1 VKVVLFG
8 ATGMVGQGV
17 LRECLLAPDVERVL
31 AVVRSASGQ
40 AKGNPHAKLAELV
53 HRDFTD
59 FSTVAGELTG
69 WDACLYCLGVTSAG
83 ASEADYRRVTHDFAL
98 AAARTL
104 SDRNPGMTFVF
115 VSGAGTDPASKTMW
129 ARVKGETEDAI
140 RRLPFRAA
148 YAVRPAFI
156 QPLHGIRSRTASYR
170 VFYALTAP
178 LYPLLR
184 KVAPR
189 WVTTTERLGR
199 AMLELVRKGFD
210 RPVLENA
217 DLDAL
222 GA

>member
-1 VKVVLFG
+1 
-8 ATGMVGQGV
+8 
-17 LRECLLAPDVERVL
+17 
-31 AVVRSASGQ
+31 
-40 AKGNPHAKLAELV
+40 
-53 HRDFTD
+53 
-59 FSTVAGELTG
+59 
-69 WDACLYCLGVTSAG
+69 
-83 ASEADYRRVTHDFAL
+83 
-98 AAARTL
+98 
-104 SDRNPGMTFVF
+104 
-115 VSGAGTDPASKTMW
+115 
-129 ARVKGETEDAI
+129 
-140 RRLPFRAA
+140 
-148 YAVRPAFI
+148 
-156 QPLHGIRSRTASYR
+156 

>member
-8 ATGMVGQGV
+8 ATGMVGQGA

-31 AVVRSASGQ
+31 AVVRSPSGN
-40 AKGNPHAKLAELV
+40 GHLKLAELV

-83 ASEADYRRVTHDFAL
+83 ASEVDYRRVTHDFAL

-104 SDRNPGMTFVF
+104 ADRNPEMTFVF
-115 VSGAGTDPASKTMW
+115 VSGAGTDRASRTMW

-140 RRLPFRAA
+140 LRLPFRAA
-148 YAVRPAFI
+148 YIVRPAFI

-170 VFYALTAP
+170 VFYTLAAP
-178 LYPLLR
+178 IYPLLQR
-184 KVAPR
+184 IAPG

-217 DLDAL
+217 DVNSL